1 MLKHFLSGFLS
12 VFRLGQVST
21 KYINTVDISEY
32 FIQASQDISSSYEKI
47 KIDHERK

>member
-12 VFRLGQVST
+12 VFRLGHAST

-32 FIQASQDISSSYEKI
+32 FIQISQDMNSSYANI
-47 KIDHERK
+47 KIDHEGK

>member
-12 VFRLGQVST
+12 VFRLGQAST
-21 KYINTVDISEY
+21 KYISMLDISEH
-32 FIQASQDISSSYEKI
+32 FIKISQDISSSYEKM